1 MSFVLTA
8 ENYYSQEANKHYMSV
23 SQFKDFAGTFG
34 KMRCEFYAME
44 KLKGKWTDQK
54 TLPLMVGSYVD
65 SYFEG
70 TLDTFKEEN
79 PEIFTT
85 EGALKAPYKKA
96 SEIILRIERDEYF
109 MRFLS
114 GEKQRIMTCNLF
126 GCNWKIKMD
135 SYIPG
140 VAIVDLKVMASITKP
155 HWVRDFGY
163 MDFIRYWG
171 YDIQGAVYQEVVYQN
186 TGQRLPFYI
195 AVATKEDE
203 PDIRIIQVTQPY
215 LDEALNTV
223 ESNMSRILDVKYGK
237 AEPDRCDQCDCCRH
251 FRVLTR
257 PITIADLTMQI

>member
-96 SEIILRIERDEYF
+96 EEIILRIERDEYF

-114 GEKQRIMTCNLF
+114 GEKQRIIRSCQM
-126 GCNWKIKMD
+126 KM
-135 SYIPG
+135 
-140 VAIVDLKVMASITKP
+140 
-155 HWVRDFGY
+155 
-163 MDFIRYWG
+163 
-171 YDIQGAVYQEVVYQN
+171 
-186 TGQRLPFYI
+186 
-195 AVATKEDE
+195 
-203 PDIRIIQVTQPY
+203 
-215 LDEALNTV
+215 
-223 ESNMSRILDVKYGK
+223 
-237 AEPDRCDQCDCCRH
+237 
-251 FRVLTR
+251 
-257 PITIADLTMQI
+257 